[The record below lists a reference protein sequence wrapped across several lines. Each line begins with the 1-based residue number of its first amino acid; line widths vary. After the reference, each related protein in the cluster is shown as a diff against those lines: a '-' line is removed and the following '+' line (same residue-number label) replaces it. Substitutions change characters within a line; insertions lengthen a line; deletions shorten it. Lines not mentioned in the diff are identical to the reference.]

1 MQNFLFIIV
10 FILSIPIHSQNV
22 NNNQTIDGVDSF
34 ANTENNLKII
44 IGKTDRKTIVDYLRE
59 PDNDFK
65 ISADGTMVTTE
76 TKKVLFWKRTKTYT
90 TATGY
95 SVSRL
100 AYKKYGICINFS
112 CVASGEDQNTS
123 KVTAIEIFDNKN
135 LEGKRSAQNAWYY
148 DGDFEPLEQATM
160 FKIFGK
166 SFLKNDDDETETYK
180 YTFTDKN
187 LNFTFSKKDNQLL
200 NFEIKN

>member
-10 FILSIPIHSQNV
+10 FILSIPIYSQNV
-22 NNNQTIDGVDSF
+22 NNNQTIDEVNSL

-76 TKKVLFWKRTKTYT
+76 TKKILFWKRTKTHISG
-90 TATGY
+90 TGY

-112 CVASGEDQNTS
+112 RVASGEDQNTS

-135 LEGKRSAQNAWYY
+135 LEGKRSTQNAWYY
-148 DGDFEPLEQATM
+148 YGDFEPLEQAAM

-166 SFLKNDDDETETYK
+166 SFLKDDDDETETYK

-200 NFEIKN
+200 SLEIKK